1 MRIAEKIKRIPAR
14 AKRQART
21 ALLLLCAV
29 ATFAAPAFGGGYHAL
44 MEPEV
49 VSHAGSVEDI
59 DLQLVAASAFG
70 EARKAMNATDNE
82 LKDTFVENT
91 ASIVSYKWQNM
102 GLIIGPR
109 DSLTGTSWGTFLTPT
124 TVSRSEI
131 VTYNNAQL
139 TDAYNKYKA
148 FGFAFQNMNNSAQK
162 SADTSVSAEE
172 GLDAMSAASIKL
184 GSFGVEF
191 LNKYNPGPVLLS
203 LYDSSYLATYSN
215 NELVKIVLANDV
227 LSNVVRFFGD
237 RVVTVAGW
245 NISMFVML
253 NCVIAV
259 SSLALWMLFKVLMG
273 NGTIGDGIVK
283 FLTRIVI
290 GAAGIFLIANLMST
304 LLQWV
309 NDTVYNVGGSADS
322 RYVEDNL
329 NIYDWY
335 LTGFQLPSGVTLQ
348 IDASGH
354 FMWTPTVVRAVNE
367 YTYGRLV
374 GTPSDELMRERMET
388 YTENGNVGKASFV
401 TPSMASGEEGSEAW
415 STDVYYALMK
425 NYAENKE
432 SLLDGSDD
440 PESPLYG
447 KGHRYGNGRLPIY
460 MLSRYLWMSSLNM
473 SQSGA
478 AWNVT
483 GNGSST
489 YYGLNP
495 ISALN
500 LVRTDFSGES
510 IAATQKVDP
519 AIAYVGFDICNT
531 FTGDAPTHMNA
542 ITRFIACFTLVLAA
556 LKGLITIITAGFGG
570 LISGGIKTATGSAY
584 GLGQAIGAV
593 LALLGGILG
602 ISLIMSM
609 TLSLLDT
616 VYGIAAGLVGDT
628 EVLDGFLAPI
638 VDSIDK
644 IPIIGG
650 LLSGM
655 ISGIAEMIMTL
666 VLSLTFPKMG
676 GIPITVFAQA
686 MADIPGHIGE
696 RAQMLEAQLASGR
709 SGGGVMGRG
718 HGGGGQYGRM
728 AQGMVGQAFSRATQQ
743 TGQIVGAGMA
753 AAGSLAGAGLS
764 LAGKKM
770 NEKADALEGK
780 PQNPGLGNWDDLT
793 PEQQGKAA
801 EAAAGAENW
810 NDMTQ
815 DERQQYLSDAG
826 VFDEGADSGALGDAA
841 DAVDDAQEAAA
852 EAMAD
857 TVDEATEGMDPAQG
871 DGGAPE
877 DAGTPVPDVGEDQ
890 GTNQQDA
897 SGMEQDAEGPPME
910 AGEADSVQPEAHP
923 DAANGAD
930 GQQPDTGSQPNVHG
944 ADASG
949 SMNQE
954 SGSGAERTGQQAG
967 QGSGQEG
974 QRTGQ
979 GSQAEGAGY
988 GRDGQAGASG
998 QSGAS
1003 ASSGQGGQ
1011 AGTSGA
1017 PGVNETMNVN
1027 EGGTTVSGDS
1037 NIDNNVRQ
1045 DANAEVKNVDA
1056 GSTANTENVSELGGG
1071 DGEAPV
1077 PGDASAPGMGAGPE
1091 PLGGAAPG
1099 QDGPPAG
1106 PAVDGG
1112 VPGKEGPMGQAPGR
1126 DGHGGAQGSFGGGTG
1141 SGHGGEASSSGAPGN
1156 HTSVNNQ
1163 SSAESA
1169 SQQMNV
1175 SANGSNTVNMGGE
1188 GGPRSMQERVREA
1201 REGSG
1206 QAASQSLSQEGK
1218 DGQGQD
1224 GQYKAPKWL
1233 QDSKAK
1239 QQTGHGGMNGTAAS
1253 KYGKQM
1259 TLKEQKKARTLH
1271 AAGDALQ
1278 MIGGNRTMG
1287 EGIRDALGYAKD
1299 AALIYST
1306 PDEFQSSDFMQSLR
1320 MKRMER
1326 NQRRQNRQ
1334 DGEKKK
1340 K

>member
-1 MRIAEKIKRIPAR
+1 MRIAEKIKRIPAK

-21 ALLLLCAV
+21 ILLLACAV

-49 VSHAGSVEDI
+49 VGHAGSVEDI

-82 LKDTFVENT
+82 LKDIFVENT

-124 TVSRSEI
+124 TVSGSEI
-131 VTYNNAQL
+131 VTYNNAHL

-172 GLDAMSAASIKL
+172 GLDAMSAAAIKL

-191 LNKYNPGPVLLS
+191 LNKYNPGPVLLA
-203 LYDSSYLATYSN
+203 LYDSSYLAAYSN
-215 NELVKIVLANDV
+215 NELVKIVLGNDV

-237 RVVTVAGW
+237 TVITVAGW

-259 SSLALWMLFKVLMG
+259 FSLALWMLFKVLMG

-309 NDTVYNVGGSADS
+309 NDTVYDVGNSGDS

-401 TPSMASGEEGSEAW
+401 TPSMASGEDGSEAW

-432 SLLDGSDD
+432 SLLDGNDD
-440 PESPLYG
+440 PENPLYG
-447 KGHRYGNGRLPIY
+447 RNYMSIY
-460 MLSRYLWMSSLNM
+460 MCRYLWMSSLGM
-473 SQSGA
+473 SQNGA
-478 AWNVT
+478 GWNVT

-638 VDSIDK
+638 VDGIDE
-644 IPIIGG
+644 IPIIGK
-650 LLSGM
+650 LLAGA

-709 SGGGVMGRG
+709 SGGGMGRG

-728 AQGMVGQAFSRATQQ
+728 AQGMAGQAFTRATQQ
-743 TGQIVGAGMA
+743 AGQIVGAGA
-753 AAGSLAGAGLS
+753 AALGSIAGAGLS

-857 TVDEATEGMDPAQG
+857 TVDEATEGMDPVQG

-877 DAGTPVPDVGEDQ
+877 DAGTSVPDVGEDQ
-890 GTNQQDA
+890 GMNQQDA
-897 SGMEQDAEGPPME
+897 SSMEQDAAGPPME
-910 AGEADSVQPEAHP
+910 AGETDSVQPEGQAGAAGHP
-923 DAANGAD
+923 DAADGA
-930 GQQPDTGSQPNVHG
+930 GGRQPESGSQPNVHG

-954 SGSGAERTGQQAG
+954 SGSGTERTGQQPG

-979 GSQAEGAGY
+979 GSQAEGAGP

-998 QSGAS
+998 QSGTSS
-1003 ASSGQGGQ
+1003 ASGQ
-1011 AGTSGA
+1011 AGTSSA

-1056 GSTANTENVSELGGG
+1056 GSTANTENVSELGDGG
-1071 DGEAPV
+1071 GEAPV
-1077 PGDASAPGMGAGPE
+1077 PGDASALGTGAGPE

-1099 QDGPPAG
+1099 QEGPFAG
-1106 PAVDGG
+1106 PAADGG
-1112 VPGKEGPMGQAPGR
+1112 MPGKEGPTGQAPGR
-1126 DGHGGAQGSFGGGTG
+1126 DGHGSTQGSFGGGTG

-1156 HTSVNNQ
+1156 YTSVNNQ

-1201 REGSG
+1201 REGNG

-1239 QQTGHGGMNGTAAS
+1239 QQTGHGGMNGTATS

-1334 DGEKKK
+1334 GGEKKK